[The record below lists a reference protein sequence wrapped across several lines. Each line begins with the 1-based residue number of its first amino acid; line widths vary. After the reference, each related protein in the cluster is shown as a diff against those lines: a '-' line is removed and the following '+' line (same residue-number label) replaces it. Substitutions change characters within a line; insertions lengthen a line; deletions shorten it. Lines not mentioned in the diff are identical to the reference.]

1 MSSINEEPR
10 VTDSSPKNATPV
22 KFWRSVAE
30 LKDGP
35 LAKRKLMPPHLVQM
49 GSLNRQQFLKAM
61 GASLA
66 LAGLTGCATEPKGP
80 TGIAPYVSRPPGVTE
95 ERSLFY
101 ASALTQQGYAQGVLV
116 RAVSGRPIKVEGN
129 SQHPD
134 SLGAT
139 TIFGQAE
146 LLTFY
151 DPDRSR
157 SILSVGQNRTW
168 GDFVNVLQ
176 NAVSAQKAKQGSGLR
191 ILTETITSPSLASML
206 GTLLG
211 QLPSAKWHQWEPLNR
226 DNAREGSQR
235 AFGEVVNP
243 IYHLD
248 KADVIITLD
257 SDLLNAGPGSLRHTR
272 AYADK
277 RRVSPSSANQSRLY
291 AVESTPSVTGMIAD
305 HRLPVK
311 ARDVEAVGRA
321 IAAGAGV
328 SGVGGGTLPAGVPAA
343 WVAAVVADLTQHRG
357 TSLVVA
363 GEHQSP
369 DVHHLAYALN
379 QALGN
384 VGQTVEYVP
393 PAEFN
398 PTDQLGSL
406 RQLVQDL
413 NAGSVDLLVMLG
425 GNPVYN
431 APADLGF
438 AAALAKVSQSVHLSL
453 HEDETSSASTWHVPL
468 AHELESWGD
477 ARAIDGTTTIVQPT
491 IEPLYGGKTP
501 LEVVAVMAGQ
511 AATAHD
517 LVKGFWQK
525 NLKGADADLA
535 WRTALHDGVIAGT
548 ALAPKQV
555 TLKPLGAAAAP
566 AGSGVELNFRPD
578 PTIGDGRHAN
588 NGWLQELPKPLSQLT
603 WDNVVYLSNATAQ
616 HLGVAN
622 GDEVEVR
629 YKGGSVRGP
638 GYIMAG
644 HPDESV
650 TLHLGYGRTHSGHV
664 GTGIGYNA
672 YALRTTGAP
681 WFDGGAEVVKTGGK
695 VDLATTQGTQDME
708 GRDIVLGGT
717 LEEYRKDTGFLAKE
731 LPKSV
736 GTLYPPFAY
745 DGNRWGMSIN
755 LSSCIG
761 CNACIVACQ
770 AENNIPVVGKEQVF
784 RGRHMHW
791 LRVDRYYEGPVENP
805 VSYVQPVPCQQC
817 ENAPCELVCPVDA
830 TTHSDEGLNDMV
842 YNRCIGTRY
851 CSNNCPYK
859 VRRFNF
865 FQYADYTTP
874 SLQLLYNPEVSV
886 RERGVM
892 EKCTYCVQRIRRVGI
907 DAERENR
914 PVRDGEI
921 QTACQAACPARA
933 IVFGNLNDP
942 ASEVVK
948 LKADPLNY
956 SLLGDLN
963 TRPRTTYLGVIRNP
977 NPAIQA
983 T

>member
-1 MSSINEEPR
+1 
-10 VTDSSPKNATPV
+10 
-22 KFWRSVAE
+22 
-30 LKDGP
+30 
-35 LAKRKLMPPHLVQM
+35 
-49 GSLNRQQFLKAM
+49 
-61 GASLA
+61 
-66 LAGLTGCATEPKGP
+66 
-80 TGIAPYVSRPPGVTE
+80 
-95 ERSLFY
+95 
-101 ASALTQQGYAQGVLV
+101 
-116 RAVSGRPIKVEGN
+116 
-129 SQHPD
+129 
-134 SLGAT
+134 
-139 TIFGQAE
+139 
-146 LLTFY
+146 
-151 DPDRSR
+151 
-157 SILSVGQNRTW
+157 
-168 GDFVNVLQ
+168 
-176 NAVSAQKAKQGSGLR
+176 
-191 ILTETITSPSLASML
+191 
-206 GTLLG
+206 
-211 QLPSAKWHQWEPLNR
+211 
-226 DNAREGSQR
+226 
-235 AFGEVVNP
+235 
-243 IYHLD
+243 
-248 KADVIITLD
+248 
-257 SDLLNAGPGSLRHTR
+257 
-272 AYADK
+272 
-277 RRVSPSSANQSRLY
+277 LY

-321 IAAGAGV
+321 IAGGVGV
-328 SGVGGGTLPAGVPAA
+328 SGAGGGTLPAGVAA
-343 WVAAVVADLTQHRG
+343 SWVAAVVADLTQHRG

-363 GEHQSP
+363 GEHQP
-369 DVHHLAYALN
+369 PGVHHLAHQLN
-379 QALGN
+379 EALGN
-384 VGQTVEYVP
+384 VGQTVTYVP

-398 PTDQLGSL
+398 PVDQLGSL

-425 GNPVYN
+425 GNPVYT

-438 AAALAKVSQSVHLSL
+438 ADALKKVSQSIHVSL
-453 HEDETSSASTWHVPL
+453 HEDETSAASTWHVPL

-477 ARAIDGTTTIVQPT
+477 ARAIDGTATIIQPT

-501 LEVVAVMAGQ
+501 LEIVATLAGQ
-511 AATAHD
+511 AASAHD
-517 LVKGFWQK
+517 LVKAFWQK
-525 NLKGADADLA
+525 NLKTTDADLG
-535 WRTALHDGVIAGT
+535 WRTALNDGIIAGT
-548 ALAPKQV
+548 SLAPKQV
-555 TLKPLGAAAAP
+555 TLKPLGAAAVP

-603 WDNVVYLSNATAQ
+603 WDNVVYLSSATAQ
-616 HLGVAN
+616 RLAVAN

-638 GYIMAG
+638 GYIMPG

-650 TLHLGYGRTHSGHV
+650 TLHLGYGRTRSGHV

-672 YALRTTGAP
+672 YVLRTTGAP
-681 WFDGGAEVVKTGGK
+681 WFDGGGEVVKTGGK

-717 LEEYRKDTGFLAKE
+717 LEEYRKDTNFLAKE

-736 GTLYPPFAY
+736 GTLYPPFSY
-745 DGNRWGMSIN
+745 NGNKWGMSIN
-755 LSSCIG
+755 LSACIG

-791 LRVDRYYEGPVENP
+791 LRVDRYYEGPVDNP
-805 VSYVQPVPCQQC
+805 VSYVQPVPCMQC

-892 EKCTYCVQRIRRVGI
+892 EKCTYCVQRIRRAGI

-921 QTACQAACPARA
+921 QTACQAACPAQA
-933 IVFGNLNDP
+933 IVFGNLNDQG
-942 ASEVVK
+942 SQVVK
-948 LKADPLNY
+948 LKADSLNY
-956 SLLGDLN
+956 SLLADLN

-977 NPAIQA
+977 NPVIQA